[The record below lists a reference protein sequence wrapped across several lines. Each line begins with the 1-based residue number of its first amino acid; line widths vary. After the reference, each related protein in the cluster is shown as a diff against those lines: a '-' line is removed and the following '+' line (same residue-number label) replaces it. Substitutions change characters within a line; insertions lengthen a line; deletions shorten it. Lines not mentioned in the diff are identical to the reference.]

1 MTMLKT
7 LRREVTAAIA
17 NLLDGT
23 AEDEEMILARAIVR
37 GYFAMCFRFG
47 MRKRATAPDLK
58 QFLSSIHCAIGR
70 GPSAGCRLP
79 RRLPSG
85 NSRP

>member
-23 AEDEEMILARAIVR
+23 ADDEEMILARAIAR
-37 GYFAMCFRFG
+37 GYFAMCFRVG
-47 MRKRATAPDLK
+47 MHKRWRRPEK
-58 QFLSSIHCAIGR
+58 SLSSIHCAIGR
-70 GPSAGCRLP
+70 RTVCGLP
-79 RRLPSG
+79 VAPKIAIG
-85 NSRP
+85 QF